1 MREKNNERAKWGWSL
16 VNQILYFLFRNMY
29 IQNTLKD
36 LNEYFINQDGGR
48 FTLNGLAT
56 KNFIEII
63 SETLSLRSR
72 FVSVSYVGNVSQKCG
87 CNNRWIWG
95 T

>member
-1 MREKNNERAKWGWSL
+1 MIFG
-16 VNQILYFLFRNMY
+16 QPDFILL
-29 IQNTLKD
+29 IQKYVYSKD

-56 KNFIEII
+56 NFFIEIT

-87 CNNRWIWG
+87 CNNRWI
-95 T
+95 

>member
-1 MREKNNERAKWGWSL
+1 MIFG
-16 VNQILYFLFRNMY
+16 QPDFILL
-29 IQNTLKD
+29 IQKYVYSKD

-56 KNFIEII
+56 KIFIEII

-87 CNNRWIWG
+87 CNNRWI
-95 T
+95 